1 MAFNFRLQKI
11 LDIKEKEEDD
21 RKNAASIANKKVEIA
36 NMELGDLLE
45 EYKLK
50 GQERVLKISD
60 GSQLSE
66 VLEINGYIDYLG
78 KAIDKKKI
86 EIKKLE
92 QEADERKDEYLE
104 SRKTRKTY
112 DNLKEKTYQRF
123 LQEEQKEEAKV
134 IDQIVSY
141 NYTKKIK

>member
-50 GQERVLKISD
+50 GQERVL
-60 GSQLSE
+60 
-66 VLEINGYIDYLG
+66 
-78 KAIDKKKI
+78 
-86 EIKKLE
+86 
-92 QEADERKDEYLE
+92 
-104 SRKTRKTY
+104 
-112 DNLKEKTYQRF
+112 
-123 LQEEQKEEAKV
+123 
-134 IDQIVSY
+134 
-141 NYTKKIK
+141 